1 MIRYNTQ
8 LFQQLL
14 IHITTLTDASACFYT
29 EDFQPTEVKNGLTN
43 PLCSMIKKSEQ
54 ISCLN
59 TDAMAF
65 QKAKT
70 SDEPILHYFCHF
82 GLKEIVMRLAVNNVI
97 YGYFLIG
104 PFRDPQNKT
113 QDVKKIESFCEKYGA
128 SKEKM
133 LHAYNKVAKFSEE
146 KFESIKVLATAL
158 FEYAKQ
164 QNIVTLHGNDF
175 ENKIKPFVKENLQ
188 ADLSTKSLCDAFFLS
203 PKQLYNTFIKATGL
217 SPKKYVT
224 EQRVIHAKNLIM
236 TTDTPLPQVAE
247 KVGIADYN
255 YFIKVFKSYDGH
267 TPLYYRKTKKEDKPQ

>member
-104 PFRDPQNKT
+104 PFSRCTYCCRTNFCYK
-113 QDVKKIESFCEKYGA
+113 SFAQRENEAYEKRA
-128 SKEKM
+128 C
-133 LHAYNKVAKFSEE
+133 V
-146 KFESIKVLATAL
+146 V
-158 FEYAKQ
+158 
-164 QNIVTLHGNDF
+164 
-175 ENKIKPFVKENLQ
+175 
-188 ADLSTKSLCDAFFLS
+188 C
-203 PKQLYNTFIKATGL
+203 
-217 SPKKYVT
+217 
-224 EQRVIHAKNLIM
+224 
-236 TTDTPLPQVAE
+236 
-247 KVGIADYN
+247 
-255 YFIKVFKSYDGH
+255 
-267 TPLYYRKTKKEDKPQ
+267 

>member
-1 MIRYNTQ
+1 M
-8 LFQQLL
+8 
-14 IHITTLTDASACFYT
+14 HITTLTDASACFYT

-43 PLCSMIKKSEQ
+43 PFCSMIKENEQ

-59 TDAMAF
+59 TDATALKMA
-65 QKAKT
+65 KN

-82 GLKEIVMRLAVNNVI
+82 GLKEIVMRLAANNVI

-104 PFRDPQNKT
+104 PFRDPQNKAQDT
-113 QDVKKIESFCEKYGA
+113 QKIIDFCEKYGA
-128 SKEKM
+128 NKEKM
-133 LHAYNKVAKFSEE
+133 LHAYNRVAKFSEE

-164 QNIVTLHGNDF
+164 RDIVTLQDDVF
-175 ENKIKPFVKENLQ
+175 ETKIKPFVKENLQ
-188 ADLSTKSLCDAFFLS
+188 SDLSTQTLCDEFYLS
-203 PKQLYNTFIKATGL
+203 PKQLYNTFLKATGL

-224 EQRVIHAKNLIM
+224 EQRVICARNLIM

-247 KVGIADYN
+247 SVGIADYN

-267 TPLYYRKTKKEDKPQ
+267 TPFYYRKAKKDGIK

>member
-14 IHITTLTDASACFYT
+14 MHITTLTDASACFYT
-29 EDFQPTEVKNGLTN
+29 EDFQPTEVKNGISN
-43 PLCSMIKKSEQ
+43 PLCLMIKEHEKV
-54 ISCLN
+54 SCLN
-59 TDAMAF
+59 TDTSAFQMAMA
-65 QKAKT
+65 

-113 QDVKKIESFCEKYGA
+113 QDLKKIEAFCEKYGKN
-128 SKEKM
+128 KEKM
-133 LHAYNKVAKFSEE
+133 LQAYNRVAKFSEK
-146 KFESIKVLATAL
+146 KFESIKILATAL

-164 QNIVTLHGNDF
+164 QNIVTLHDGDF
-175 ENKIKPFVKENLQ
+175 ETKIKPFIKDNLQ
-188 ADLSTKSLCDAFFLS
+188 GDLSTYALCDAFYLS
-203 PKQLYNTFIKATGL
+203 PKQLYNTFVKATGV

-224 EQRVIHAKNLIM
+224 EQRVITAKNLLI
-236 TTDTPLPQVAE
+236 TTDMPLPQIAE
-247 KVGIADYN
+247 KVGVVDYN

-267 TPLYYRKTKKEDKPQ
+267 TPLYYRKAKKKGSNR